1 MKNFR
6 LEIVTPK
13 GTYREVDVEILNIHT
28 PLGQM
33 GILADHIPLATPIEI
48 SEMNYVSQ
56 GKRYEFAISGGFVY
70 VGQNETRVIAN
81 AIESSDEID
90 EQRALKAKERAER
103 RLKSKNEEIDFMRAQ
118 LALKR
123 ALTRIRVKERV

>member
-1 MKNFR
+1 MKDFK

-13 GTYREVDVEILNIHT
+13 GIYRKVDVEILNIRT

-48 SEMNYVSQ
+48 SQMDYMSQ
-56 GKRYEFAISGGFVY
+56 GQRYTFAIAGGFVY
-70 VGQNETRVIAN
+70 VGQEETRVIAN

-90 EQRALKAKERAER
+90 EQRALKAKERAEQ

-123 ALTRIRVKERV
+123 ALVRIQVKERV